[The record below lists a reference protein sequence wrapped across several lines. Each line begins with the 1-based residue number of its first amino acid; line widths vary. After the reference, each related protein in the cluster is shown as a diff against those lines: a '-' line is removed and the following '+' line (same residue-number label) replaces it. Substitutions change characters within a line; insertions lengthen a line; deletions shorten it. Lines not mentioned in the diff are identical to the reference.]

1 MYYNTLVLLYGIIS
15 APAST
20 TMPSLKTGAVRMDAT
35 ILDAVWQG
43 LTMLLDPS
51 RLVFLVLGVMLG
63 LFVGMIP
70 GIGGVTALA
79 LLLPFTFGMDP
90 YAAFALLLGVSA
102 TTSTGDTIPAV
113 MFGVPG
119 GAGSAA
125 TVMDGYPMAKNG
137 EAGRALSA
145 AYLSSLIGGLFGAI
159 LLAIVL
165 PFMRPVLLHIGSPE
179 LLSFAILGLSLVA
192 VLSGSSPM
200 RGMAVAGVGILL
212 AMIGMDSQ
220 TGTARWHYGTYYLWD
235 GLPLV
240 PVLLGLFALPELCDL
255 AISRRTI
262 ARTGGVSIRKGMLQ
276 GARDVLQ
283 NLPLVFRS
291 SWLGAA
297 VGAIPGL
304 GGSVVDWLAY
314 GFALKTIKGAS
325 ETFGKGDVRGVIG
338 PESANNAK
346 EGGALVPTIVFGIPG
361 TASMTI
367 LLGAF
372 LIHGLVPGPT
382 MLTQNLSLTYSMVW
396 SIALANILGAG
407 LCFAFSGQ
415 FAKIATLRY
424 TLILPCIL
432 SVIFIGAFEG
442 SRQWGDL
449 YALILFGVLGW
460 IMKQL
465 KWPRPPM
472 ILGFVLGSVI
482 ERYSFIS
489 YDRYGID
496 FLFRPVVLIMFAI
509 AILALFLPLIRSIL
523 AKKIHLQTIVFRM
536 TPSMIFSAVLIAGVG
551 LLLLQASAWLQ
562 KAQLLPMIVGIMT
575 ICFALLS
582 MTGEMFSSSRM
593 TRDAN
598 GSVTSSQAGHMDSQS
613 DYDDLTNRQILLRAA
628 MFLGWLIC
636 FLCSIAIIGIIP
648 SSLIFVTLYMRIEG
662 QERWRLIFLFAIG
675 LALFIFL
682 LFDQVLSIPWPP
694 TVIRDWFPALDMI
707 PSI

>member
-1 MYYNTLVLLYGIIS
+1 
-15 APAST
+15 
-20 TMPSLKTGAVRMDAT
+20 MDAT

>member
-1 MYYNTLVLLYGIIS
+1 
-15 APAST
+15 
-20 TMPSLKTGAVRMDAT
+20 MDAT
-35 ILDAVWQG
+35 ILEAIGQG
-43 LTMLLDPS
+43 IVMLLDPT
-51 RLVFLVLGVMLG
+51 RAGFLVFGVLLG

-145 AYLSSLIGGLFGAI
+145 AYLSSLIGGLFGAL
-159 LLAIVL
+159 LLALVL

-179 LLSFAILGLSLVA
+179 LLAFSVLGLSLVA

-200 RGMAVAGVGILL
+200 RGMAVAGIGILL
-212 AMIGMDSQ
+212 ALVGMDSQ
-220 TGTARWHYGTYYLWD
+220 TGTARWNYGTYYLWD

-262 ARTGGVSIRKGMLQ
+262 ARTGGMPIRKGMRQ

-291 SWLGAA
+291 SWLGAI

-314 GFALKTIKGAS
+314 GFALKTVKGAS
-325 ETFGKGDVRGVIG
+325 GSFGKGDVRGVIA

-346 EGGALVPTIVFGIPG
+346 EGGALIPTIVFGIPG

-372 LIHGLVPGPT
+372 LIHGLVPGPA

-415 FAKIATLRY
+415 FARIATLRY

-460 IMKQL
+460 IMKWL

-472 ILGFVLGSVI
+472 ILGFVLGAAI
-482 ERYSFIS
+482 ERYAFIS

-496 FLFRPVVLIMFAI
+496 FLFRPVVMIMFAI
-509 AILALFLPLIRSIL
+509 AILGLFLPLIRSVL
-523 AKKIHLQTIVFRM
+523 TRKSSRQTISLKI
-536 TPSMIFSAVLIAGVG
+536 TPSGVFAAVLVAGIG
-551 LLLLQASAWLQ
+551 LSLEQANAWPQ
-562 KAQLLPMIVGIMT
+562 KAQFLPFIVGVMT
-575 ICFALLS
+575 IGFVSVSLV
-582 MTGEMFSSSRM
+582 GEMLGLTFY
-593 TRDAN
+593 TLGAN
-598 GSVTSSQAGHMDSQS
+598 SGAGSSQAGHMDSQE
-613 DYDDLTNRQILLRAA
+613 DYADLNERQVLLRAVT
-628 MFLGWLIC
+628 FLAWLLS
-636 FLCSIAIIGIIP
+636 FLCSIALIGLIP
-648 SSLIFVTLYMRIEG
+648 SALAFVALYMRIEG
-662 QERWRLIFLFAIG
+662 HERWRLILPTAIG
-675 LALFIFL
+675 LALFIFI
-682 LFDQVLSIPWPP
+682 LFDQILSIPWPP
-694 TVIRDWFPALDMI
+694 TIIGNWFPALGMI
-707 PSI
+707 PTV